1 MGVQQQISERLDARK
16 ITTQVFAIDRSV
28 SLSRLED
35 KEITVEYWRNEISI
49 LSIYFLSSWLVAISC
64 LSISL
69 WYSSWLLFAQEIFIN
84 QIAKYHIE
92 YLTGWEIMNVQ
103 AVSRLQ
109 YHGSSKFCFGAEMLR
124 LRLSGSRVLPWRC
137 CSRPASGAHSR
148 FKMKIIWQ
156 KNGVANDAS
165 FLLTFFWNMQE
176 V

>member
-28 SLSRLED
+28 SLSLLED
-35 KEITVEYWRNEISI
+35 KEIIVEYWRNEISI

-109 YHGSSKFCFGAEMLR
+109 YHGSS
-124 LRLSGSRVLPWRC
+124 RVLPWRC